1 MKKVGNFTLVSEL
14 GKGQFGVVYKAHNAT
29 TDEVFAIKSI
39 TKQSI
44 MGSAKL
50 KELFDT
56 EVKIMASIKH
66 PNIMHLYDLLETNN
80 NYYLVL
86 DYCKSGDMEGHVK
99 KHKGLGEE
107 EAVYLLMQVMNGFK
121 ELHKNK
127 IMHRD
132 FKLANIFLD
141 GDRVVIGD
149 FGFAKS
155 GTEMAMTKLGSPITM
170 APEILLNNGG
180 RLVYTNKADLWSI
193 GVCFYEMI
201 FGVEPWPN
209 VRSVED
215 LKEKVKLHSGHRLQF
230 PQNTKFKISPECK
243 ELLISLIEINPQQ
256 RISWEAFYNHRL
268 FQLHQQKKAGAN
280 DMMKSIMFRN
290 NKDIVYQQFNV
301 NKLDKAAGAEFEL
314 HMDPAQHGNMPAGPI
329 TQNYPEHS
337 KQERLKQRAVDRYT
351 HEKKI
356 MVFLIQTSVRL
367 RNLSKDKANLAA
379 ASEGLMLCGILLLKK
394 AMLLNFYSLD
404 SLKRNYN
411 LYGLENFEYFIGSP
425 DKQRFLEEM
434 EQIDIPT
441 YQKLFS
447 HLLSKVRTELSM
459 SSPRVV
465 QTLQIVEDP
474 SQTNMQ
480 QVEDALRKET
490 YFLVEYFSKTY
501 AGLPQGVK
509 VEFLH
514 TLAHLYVCSRHKDQ
528 LPFLQEG
535 LPFDWNIFE
544 RSWEGTLGIDK
555 MNKILNKAHLEK

>member
-1 MKKVGNFTLVSEL
+1 MSEL
-14 GKGQFGVVYKAHNAT
+14 GKGQFGVVSKAHNTT
-29 TDEVFAIKSI
+29 TDEVFAIKAILKS
-39 TKQSI
+39 SV
-44 MGSAKL
+44 MSSPKL

-66 PNIMHLYDLLETNN
+66 PNIMHLYELLETNN

-86 DYCKSGDMEGHVK
+86 DYCKSGDMESYVK
-99 KHKGLGEE
+99 RHKGLGEE

-170 APEILLNNGG
+170 APEILLNKGG

-193 GVCFYEMI
+193 GVCFFEMI

-215 LKEKVKLHSGHRLQF
+215 LCQKVQMYSGPRLLF

-243 ELLISLIEINPQQ
+243 ELLISLIELNPQQ
-256 RISWEAFYNHRL
+256 RISWEGFYNHRL
-268 FQLHQQKKAGAN
+268 FQMHQQKKVGAN

-290 NKDIVYQQFNV
+290 NKDNVYQQFNV
-301 NKLDKAAGAEFEL
+301 NKLDKDKNIEL
-314 HMDPAQHGNMPAGPI
+314 HMDPSNLAQVPAGPI
-329 TQNYPEHS
+329 TKVYSAPSKNERS
-337 KQERLKQRAVDRYT
+337 KQRIVDRYT

-367 RNLSKDKANLAA
+367 RNLSKDKTNLSAA
-379 ASEGLMLCGILLLKK
+379 GDGLMLCGILLLKK
-394 AMLLNFYSLD
+394 AILLNHYALD

-411 LYGLENFEYFIGSP
+411 LYGLEDFEQFTSSP
-425 DKQRFLEEM
+425 DRLRFIEEM
-434 EQIDIPT
+434 ELIDIPT

-447 HLLSKVRTELSM
+447 HLIAKIRSEMGVSHPRTAH
-459 SSPRVV
+459 
-465 QTLQIVEDP
+465 IVKIAEDA

-480 QVEDALRKET
+480 AVEDELRKET
-490 YFLVEYFSKTY
+490 YFLVDLFSRTY
-501 AGLPQGVK
+501 TGLPQSVK
-509 VEFLH
+509 VEFLNA
-514 TLAHLYVCSRHKDQ
+514 LAHLYVCSRHKEQ

-535 LPFDWNIFE
+535 LPFDWNLFE
-544 RSWEGTLGIDK
+544 RSWEGQAGIDK
-555 MNKILNKAHLEK
+555 MNKLLNKAHVEK